1 MNTDSQGATWDGE
14 ITTLVRLI
22 QDVAIKMKMVVI
34 QLCHLKTS
42 CGTIS
47 HYKMLWILLD
57 MQLKQQFKLCALKM
71 LLKLLEEML
80 IFL

>member
-1 MNTDSQGATWDGE
+1 
-14 ITTLVRLI
+14 
-22 QDVAIKMKMVVI
+22 MVVI